1 MPRNPAR
8 YAFLQN
14 PNPKESLLSRSESLL
29 STSIPIACVHVP
41 VLPIAA
47 HHGTRNLA
55 ERALA
60 VHRGQG
66 RSATILWCNDIARA
80 KGIRVGQSLAHA
92 RGRDS
97 TLGTL
102 PYDLS
107 RIQRARRWVVASLLK
122 LSPRVSET
130 KGARFWAEPHAYSRR
145 WTQWG
150 QDARSVLGKLR
161 PVAVGV
167 GPNATV
173 AYAAARAVRDGVR
186 SIDPDEA
193 RDFLD
198 AAPLEVL
205 EIDGEARGILGSLGV
220 WTVGQLRQFDP
231 ASLGMRFGPAVA
243 EARRRADGFDPRGPK
258 SPTPTPLDRAQIDLE
273 DPIAQLPA
281 LIFVIAPALQRLT
294 AQVRQ
299 RDEGIT
305 AVRLTLRVAPPA
317 ERVVIEARCREPSTN
332 ARSVLELLR
341 THLESVHLEAPVHS
355 LSLRITESVSHA
367 RQTESLPY
375 GPPPSRADARE
386 VTLARL
392 RSRLGE
398 DRVQQASRV
407 ELGHP
412 MERAQWVDGETVPGE
427 ALPWRRIEPPVPVQ
441 DGFVTLHGRRRRV
454 LRLSRVERAIRPWWR
469 QKGQASGIELLAW
482 AELEGPVLA
491 LLLGRFAHGRD
502 DRWDVIACVD

>member
-1 MPRNPAR
+1 M
-8 YAFLQN
+8 
-14 PNPKESLLSRSESLL
+14 
-29 STSIPIACVHVP
+29 
-41 VLPIAA
+41 LPIAA
-47 HHGTRNLA
+47 HHGTRSLD

-60 VHRGQG
+60 VHRGEG
-66 RSATILWCNDIARA
+66 RAATIVWCNDVARDR
-80 KGIRVGQSLAHA
+80 GVEVGQTLAAA
-92 RGRDS
+92 RGCDS
-97 TLGTL
+97 SLGTL
-102 PYDLS
+102 PFDPA
-107 RIQRARRWVVASLLK
+107 RIRRARRWVVASLLR
-122 LSPRVSET
+122 LSPRVSEARRT
-130 KGARFWAEPHAYSRR
+130 RFWAEPHELARR

-150 QDARSVLGKLR
+150 EDARAALAKLR

-193 RDFLD
+193 HAFLD

-243 EARRRADGFDPRGPK
+243 EARRRADGFDPRGPQ
-258 SPTPTPLDRAQIDLE
+258 SPTPTPPDRAQIDLD

-294 AQVRQ
+294 ARVRS
-299 RDEGIT
+299 RDEGVT
-305 AVRLTLRVAPPA
+305 ALRLVLEVGPPV
-317 ERVVIEARCREPSTN
+317 EQVVVEARCGEPSTD
-332 ARSVLELLR
+332 ARSLLEMLR
-341 THLESVHLEAPVHS
+341 NHLERVHLDAPVRS
-355 LSLRITESVSHA
+355 LSLRVTESVPHA
-367 RQTESLPY
+367 RRSESLPY

-392 RSRLGE
+392 RARLGE
-398 DRVQQASRV
+398 DRVQRASRV
-407 ELGHP
+407 EVGHP
-412 MERAQWVDGETVPGE
+412 LERARWVDDATAIPGE
-427 ALPWRRIEPPVPVQ
+427 ALPWRRVDPPVAVI

-469 QKGQASGIELLAW
+469 TGPASGIELLAW

-502 DRWDVIACVD
+502 DRWDVVACVD